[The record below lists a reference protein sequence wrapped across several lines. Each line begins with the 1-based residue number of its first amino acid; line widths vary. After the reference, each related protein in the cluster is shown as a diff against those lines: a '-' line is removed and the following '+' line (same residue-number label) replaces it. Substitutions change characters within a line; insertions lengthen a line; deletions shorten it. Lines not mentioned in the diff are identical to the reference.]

1 MSAVLHPFCD
11 TAAARSAETEKTAAR
26 PQLVLA
32 TTILASSLAFIDGS
46 VVNVGLP
53 AIRQSLAADAAGLQ
67 WIINAYL
74 LPLSAL
80 LLLGG
85 TAGDRFGRRR
95 LLVIGTTVFAS
106 ASLGCTLAPNVA
118 ALLAGRAVQGIGA
131 AILLPNSL
139 ALLGK
144 TFSGPAKG
152 RAIGVW
158 AAAGAAAGA
167 IGPVLGGWLIDLG
180 SWRAIFLIN
189 FPLAAGAVVLALRY
203 VAPDDGAEDPRL
215 DALGG
220 VLATLGVG
228 ALTWALTTG
237 SGQNGWTR
245 STTVTGIAAVAVMLL
260 FLLVEKRRGDRA
272 MMPLHLFGSR
282 TFVALT
288 LFTLLLYGALG
299 GFFVLLPYALI
310 TGGGYSS
317 TAAGAA
323 LLPLPLVVLVTSPLI
338 GGLAG
343 RIGPRLPLAIGSFVA
358 AGGFLLTLRIGGTA
372 RYWTEGLPAVF
383 VIALGLSGAVAPLT
397 TAVLSS
403 VDARHSGSASGL
415 NSAVA
420 RTGGLVATA
429 LLGAVL
435 AASGEALWIAF
446 DAAMLLS
453 AATCVAAA
461 LSVFTLIAP
470 GGRVT

>member
-1 MSAVLHPFCD
+1 MYAVLHPFCD
-11 TAAARSAETEKTAAR
+11 TAAARSASTGKAAAH

-46 VVNVGLP
+46 VVNVGLS
-53 AIRQSLAADAAGLQ
+53 AIGHSLAAGAAGLQ
-67 WIINAYL
+67 WIVNAYL

-95 LLVIGTTVFAS
+95 LLVIGTAVFAF
-106 ASLGCTLAPNVA
+106 ASLACTLAPNVA
-118 ALLAGRAVQGIGA
+118 MLLTGRVVQGIGA

-139 ALLGK
+139 ALLGR
-144 TFSGPAKG
+144 TFSDDAKG

-167 IGPVLGGWLIDLG
+167 IGPVLGGWLIDLI

-189 FPLAAGAVVLALRY
+189 LPIAAGAVMLALRY
-203 VAPDDGAEDPRL
+203 VAADEDGTDQPL
-215 DALGG
+215 DALGAS
-220 VLATLGVG
+220 LATLGVG
-228 ALTWALTTG
+228 MFTWALTIG
-237 SGQNGWTR
+237 SGQSGWTR
-245 STTVTGIAAVAVMLL
+245 TTVAIGVGAVAVMLL
-260 FLLVEKRRGDRA
+260 FTLVEKWRGDRA
-272 MMPLHLFGSR
+272 MMPLHLFASR
-282 TFVALT
+282 AFVGLT

-299 GFFVLLPYALI
+299 GLFVLVPYALI
-310 TGGGYSS
+310 TAGGYSS

-323 LLPLPLVVLVTSPLI
+323 LLPLPLVISVTSPLI
-338 GGLAG
+338 GRLAG
-343 RIGPRLPLAIGSFVA
+343 RIGPRLPLAIGSLVA
-358 AGGFLLTLRIGGTA
+358 AAGFLLALRMGDSA
-372 RYWTEGLPAVF
+372 SYWLEVLPAIF
-383 VIALGLSGAVAPLT
+383 LIALGVSGAVAPLT

-403 VDARHSGSASGL
+403 VDERHAGSASGL

-435 AASGEALWIAF
+435 AAEGEELWVAF
-446 DAAMLLS
+446 HTAMLVG
-453 AATCVAAA
+453 AATCAAAA
-461 LSVFTLIAP
+461 LSIVALID
-470 GGRVT
+470 R